1 MDPVVSGFALGL
13 LLGAA
18 KIGVIGTIVC
28 GIGWWRTHRTLRR
41 LEAALPE
48 PAILSERLANLEQ
61 MADYSASQM
70 ERLIEVQ
77 DSLARQLSAPAA
89 KAILPEPR

>member
-13 LLGAA
+13 LPGRRQ
-18 KIGVIGTIVC
+18 IGVIGTIVC

-41 LEAALPE
+41 LDAALPE
-48 PAILSERLANLEQ
+48 PAVARSGSPISSGWL
-61 MADYSASQM
+61 DYSASQM
-70 ERLIEVQ
+70 ERLMR
-77 DSLARQLSAPAA
+77 SRTRSRQLPRPPA